1 MSIFRR
7 SIYIASKQIYYLFV
21 LVSVLLLAALGST
34 LWLSAAI
41 EDRKDEVATWA
52 SEQLGYP
59 IEIGSTDLYWLD
71 LVPKLHV
78 HNMQVMQQDRVSSI
92 LELEHIYLGVDL
104 LASFQQQQPVLKN
117 ASLTGLNIGL
127 TRLETG
133 NFQLTGLTGQ
143 HTQSD
148 TSIDWYKWFSLL
160 KGFNLKLLF
169 V

>member
-1 MSIFRR
+1 MSIFRH
-7 SIYIASKQIYYLFV
+7 SIYVASKQIYYLFV
-21 LVSVLLLAALGST
+21 LVSVLILALLGST
-34 LWLSAAI
+34 IWLSAAI
-41 EDRKDEVATWA
+41 EERKDEVAAWA

-59 IEIGSTDLYWLD
+59 IKIGSTDLYWLD

-104 LASFQQQQPVLKN
+104 LASIQQRQPVLKN

-133 NFQLTGLTGQ
+133 KLQLTGLTGQ

-148 TSIDWYKWFSLL
+148 IFL
-160 KGFNLKLLF
+160 KNKKESNIKKKN
-169 V
+169 